1 MTIHIATP
9 DQLPEA
15 ARQFI
20 DSLGQRRV
28 VAFHAPMGAG
38 KTTFISAI
46 VRQLGVEEPATSPTF
61 AIVNEYQA
69 NGNANANV
77 NVNGNDN
84 GNGNGNDNANGNANT
99 PSSLIP
105 HLSSVVYHLDLY
117 RLRSLEEAA
126 DIGLEDYLYS
136 GAYCF
141 VEWPDLAEPL
151 LPEDTCHVNITVNPD
166 GSRDIEF

>member
-9 DQLPEA
+9 DQLAQA

-20 DSLGQRRV
+20 DSLGQRRI

-61 AIVNEYQA
+61 AIVNEYHA
-69 NGNANANV
+69 NGNSQLSTLNPQLS
-77 NVNGNDN
+77 
-84 GNGNGNDNANGNANT
+84 T
-99 PSSLIP
+99 PL
-105 HLSSVVYHLDLY
+105 YHLDLY
-117 RLRSLEEAA
+117 RLRTLEEAV

-141 VEWPDLAEPL
+141 IEWPDLAEPL
-151 LPEDTCHVNITVNPD
+151 LPDDTCHVNITVNPD

>member
-9 DQLPEA
+9 EELPAA

-61 AIVNEYQA
+61 AIVNEYRA
-69 NGNANANV
+69 NGNANENGNA
-77 NVNGNDN
+77 NGNDN
-84 GNGNGNDNANGNANT
+84 DNANANN

-105 HLSSVVYHLDLY
+105 HPSSENSSPLYHLDLY

-166 GSRDIEF
+166 GSRDIEFQTE

>member
-61 AIVNEYQA
+61 AIVNEYHA

-77 NVNGNDN
+77 N
-84 GNGNGNDNANGNANT
+84 ANGNANN

-105 HLSSVVYHLDLY
+105 HPSSVVYHLDLY

-166 GSRDIEF
+166 GSRDIEFQTE

>member
-61 AIVNEYQA
+61 AIVNEYRA
-69 NGNANANV
+69 
-77 NVNGNDN
+77 
-84 GNGNGNDNANGNANT
+84 
-99 PSSLIP
+99 SSPL
-105 HLSSVVYHLDLY
+105 YHLDLY

-166 GSRDIEF
+166 GSRDIEFQTE